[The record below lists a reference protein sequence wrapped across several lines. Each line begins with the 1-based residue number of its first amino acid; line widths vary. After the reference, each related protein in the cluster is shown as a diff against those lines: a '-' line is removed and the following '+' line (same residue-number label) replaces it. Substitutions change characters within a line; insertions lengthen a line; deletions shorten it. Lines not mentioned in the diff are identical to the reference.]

1 MWLNLL
7 FSAPM
12 MERMKLTDLSAKS
25 SYIVYLTATLNRNTK
40 ETLKYEPLRIYPER
54 VCTFYQDETEGGHHR
69 ALYNNE
75 TDRTNN
81 FYDFNQLKWRMSL
94 RGDERS
100 EGHDCWCRW
109 WLLLWRVVF
118 IEDWTRLLRLILLI
132 YLGYN
137 ALCSINIILHIM
149 WFKSFAITHLSYK
162 RSI

>member
-1 MWLNLL
+1 
-7 FSAPM
+7 

-81 FYDFNQLKWRMSL
+81 FYDFNQLKWRMSQGAM
-94 RGDERS
+94 RGAKDTIADADDDS
-100 EGHDCWCRW
+100 YFD
-109 WLLLWRVVF
+109 V
-118 IEDWTRLLRLILLI
+118 
-132 YLGYN
+132 
-137 ALCSINIILHIM
+137 
-149 WFKSFAITHLSYK
+149 SFL
-162 RSI
+162 